1 MVNDPAP
8 VSFGPYADGPPDSA
22 LLGAPIRDLERS
34 FLFTATR
41 ARMRRM
47 VGADRLYVSTHTDF
61 QVHVDERRGVT
72 SMIATLLPPDLAVEG
87 GCFGYTARRTED
99 GAGVPLDYGW
109 ALLLQMAHE
118 VFAFPAAEAVALLN
132 NIYREGYLPRTVDGV
147 HLSHM
152 AGSRF
157 GGGERALCLL
167 AELREDG

>member
-1 MVNDPAP
+1 MVNAPAP
-8 VSFGPYADGPPDSA
+8 ATFGPYAEAPPDGA

-47 VGADRLYVSTHTDF
+47 VGADRLYCSDHTDF
-61 QVHVDERRGVT
+61 QVHVDGSRGVT
-72 SMIATLLPPDLAVEG
+72 SVIATLLPPDRPVDGA
-87 GCFGYTARRTED
+87 CFGYNARRTED
-99 GAGVPLDYGW
+99 GAEVPLDYGW
-109 ALLLQMAHE
+109 ALLLQLAHE

-132 NIYREGYLPRTVDGV
+132 NIYREGYLPRTVGSV

-167 AELREDG
+167 AELREEG

>member
-8 VSFGPYADGPPDSA
+8 VSFGPYAVGPPDGS
-22 LLGAPIRDLERS
+22 LLGAPIRELEHS
-34 FLFTATR
+34 LLFTATR

-47 VGADRLYVSTHTDF
+47 VGSDRLYCSTHTDF

-72 SMIATLLPPDLAVEG
+72 SLIATLLPPDSPVDG
-87 GCFGYTARRTED
+87 SCFGYTARRTED
-99 GAGVPLDYGW
+99 GADVPLDYGW
-109 ALLLQMAHE
+109 ALLLQLAHE
-118 VFAFPAAEAVALLN
+118 VLAFPAAEAVALLN
-132 NIYREGYLPRTVDGV
+132 NIYREGYLPRTVGPV

-167 AELREDG
+167 AELREEG